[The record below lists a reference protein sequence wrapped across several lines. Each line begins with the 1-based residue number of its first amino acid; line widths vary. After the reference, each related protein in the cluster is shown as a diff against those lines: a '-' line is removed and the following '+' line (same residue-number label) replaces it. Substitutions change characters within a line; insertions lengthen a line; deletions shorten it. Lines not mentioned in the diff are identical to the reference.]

1 MVKKGKKARIISM
14 VLIFVFIFSLG
25 VISFADEK
33 MNPEKGNGFT
43 KDLEGLIKKKVIT
56 DEELVKIKEY
66 LEEERKERRK
76 VFEEIKDMNEEERK
90 EFVESYRKTKVNIVD
105 KMIKDEIINEKQGE
119 EIKKIMPKCNHR
131 KRKE

>member
-1 MVKKGKKARIISM
+1 MVEKGRKTKIISM
-14 VLIFVFIFSLG
+14 ILIFVFIFSLG